1 MRSNE
6 ALVTVRPGASSMA
19 FPPPQL
25 SVHSSLLTL
34 LSMPS
39 AAALSIRMMSS
50 LHCSNRRDMSSRNPG
65 SPPSCHAASVGSRQ
79 SGISVP
85 DVEYIP
91 VRNRSASRQSSSSL
105 ACASTCFASA
115 STDEHKL
122 SDISLSFFVR
132 PIKAVMRTST
142 LDSLECSRPS
152 LSFSAPSSDL
162 SLTRASFVS
171 STACRRFTRC
181 STSLAFNI
189 PFMRCSKDVT
199 RSDVVFKAAARPS
212 FAISGAAPSTC
223 TVTSGTRDGSANTS
237 AEDVST
243 SVSTIVRQVRSVD
256 RAARFFRKL
265 STVCTRE
272 VRLCST
278 STS

>member
-6 ALVTVRPGASSMA
+6 ALATVRPGASSMA

-91 VRNRSASRQSSSSL
+91 VRNRSVAAELQL
-105 ACASTCFASA
+105 FG
-115 STDEHKL
+115 
-122 SDISLSFFVR
+122 
-132 PIKAVMRTST
+132 MR
-142 LDSLECSRPS
+142 LDVLCECVNGR
-152 LSFSAPSSDL
+152 
-162 SLTRASFVS
+162 TQ
-171 STACRRFTRC
+171 
-181 STSLAFNI
+181 AFGHF
-189 PFMRCSKDVT
+189 P
-199 RSDVVFKAAARPS
+199 
-212 FAISGAAPSTC
+212 
-223 TVTSGTRDGSANTS
+223 
-237 AEDVST
+237 
-243 SVSTIVRQVRSVD
+243 
-256 RAARFFRKL
+256 
-265 STVCTRE
+265 
-272 VRLCST
+272 
-278 STS
+278 